1 MIQDISPYRL
11 DHTCHEMA
19 PGPDDC
25 FFAFSDGK
33 VLLRAWEDGEK
44 SLPSFRDL
52 RRPAGEMGSHAV
64 FLFCVDT
71 EPLYLLR
78 LQEDAEAESRNLQYF
93 HIEQLRCILPEWA
106 YFAGLT
112 ALHLGHW
119 HERNRYCGRCG
130 SAMEKKTGQRVFA
143 CPKCGNTVY
152 PRIAPVV
159 MVAVTNGDKLL
170 MTKYADRPLPQWV
183 LISGFVE
190 VGETLEEAAERE
202 VFEEIG
208 IRIRDLKY
216 FGSQP
221 WGFSDSVI
229 VGYTARLDGSDEIRL
244 DRTELAEAKWHS
256 RSELPEELTDISI
269 TYEMIESL
277 RV

>member
-11 DHTCHEMA
+11 DHACRELA
-19 PGPDDC
+19 PAPDDC

-33 VLLRAWEDGEK
+33 VLLRTGKDGGK
-44 SLPSFRDL
+44 RLPSFRDL

-64 FLFCVDT
+64 FLFRVDT

-93 HIEQLRCILPEWA
+93 PIEHLRCVLPEWA
-106 YFAGLT
+106 YFAGVT

-130 SAMEKKTGQRVFA
+130 SAMEKKTGQRAFA

-152 PRIAPVV
+152 PCIAPVV

-170 MTKYADRPLPQWV
+170 MTKYADRLLPQWV
-183 LISGFVE
+183 LIAGFVE

-202 VFEEIG
+202 VFEETG

-229 VGYTARLDGSDEIRL
+229 VGYTASLDGPDEIHL
-244 DRTELAEAKWHS
+244 DREELAEAKWHP
-256 RSELPEELTDISI
+256 RSELPKELTDISI
-269 TYEMIESL
+269 AYEMIESL
-277 RV
+277 RI